1 MTGSTKQYSIWAASM
16 VASLAAA
23 FAAVGAVSAGQA
35 GSDRMRCEIVASS
48 ARDIVTLEGRASAQ
62 QALSGSYRF
71 EVSGTGA
78 QIRQGGPFG
87 MAAGATATLGSVQLG
102 GSGPYE
108 ATLDISAGGETV
120 RCAERI
126 SRAL

>member
-23 FAAVGAVSAGQA
+23 FAAVGAVSAGSGKMQ
-35 GSDRMRCEIVASS
+35 CEIAASPS
-48 ARDIVTLEGRASAQ
+48 RGIVTLEGRVAAPH
-62 QALSGSYRF
+62 ALSGSYRF
-71 EVSGTGA
+71 EVSGAGT

-87 MAAGATATLGSVQLG
+87 TAAGATATLGSAQVG

-108 ATLDISAGGETV
+108 ATLEINAHGETV
-120 RCAERI
+120 RCTETIR
-126 SRAL
+126 RPV